1 VQNPTKVMFS
11 FLLDFP
17 DMIMLYNAAI
27 RIVTGI
33 KNSTTVDLIDSIL
46 KTERNNAKVCPRV
59 KKDTKISIFFH
70 DLNS

>member
-1 VQNPTKVMFS
+1 
-11 FLLDFP
+11 
-17 DMIMLYNAAI
+17 MLYNAAI